1 LLGEKTVE
9 ALPAILLPDRQRLRG
24 FGHGASLVGRVA
36 TRQSEPW
43 WGGELGTSAQTPV
56 LARGRPVRCS
66 ARLRLTASGTGR
78 NSVGPS
84 SFCRPGLE

>member
-24 FGHGASLVGRVA
+24 IGHGTSLVGRVA

-43 WGGELGTSAQTPV
+43 RAASSKRAP
-56 LARGRPVRCS
+56 
-66 ARLRLTASGTGR
+66 RLRFSLA
-78 NSVGPS
+78 VGPWGAQ
-84 SFCRPGLE
+84 PGSG